1 MYNIN
6 ISQIKLKTSMLKSS
20 LCDYSAAYLFVIGTI
35 TVAAQAGENPNNAIN
50 IVFENCTPFTDYIS
64 EIKNTK

>member
-1 MYNIN
+1 
-6 ISQIKLKTSMLKSS
+6 MLKSS
-20 LCDYSAAYLFVIGTI
+20 LYDYSAAYIFVIGTI

-50 IVFENCTPFTDYIS
+50 IVFENCAPFTDYIS